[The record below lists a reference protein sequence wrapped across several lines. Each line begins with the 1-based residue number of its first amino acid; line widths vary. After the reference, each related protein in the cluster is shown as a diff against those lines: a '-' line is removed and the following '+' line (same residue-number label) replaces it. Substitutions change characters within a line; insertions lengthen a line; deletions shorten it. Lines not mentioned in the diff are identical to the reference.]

1 MSWKLPRNPNQI
13 NVSHNPQDYGRTIKA
28 IHTTDAEVGYTETDT
43 SGTKESLKELS
54 KDREYRES
62 FFYRTLQ
69 TATKVGRLSGKGL
82 KGVLSL
88 GPGLKYLLPAHL
100 REPGV
105 LGEFFNE
112 GAELYKNWIFKPIE
126 GIIKSKDELRA
137 IIGEL
142 KARHLSD
149 MESQQLSNLVS
160 SHQDICRKF
169 PENNLTGT
177 EKKYESCK
185 AVRDYLKSLVGKY
198 QEKFGGSH
206 FLLKLLASYENEL
219 DILEENKVA
228 LSDRDKIW
236 KGKKERKSVL
246 DSSKDKARETFE
258 AWQIE
263 DNKTPKDQN
272 VLDTLKSQQG
282 NFIKS
287 EFQPKYEELLKSL
300 RLQIRWL
307 LESGVRKRGRL
318 QPHLHNSIDTSISNE
333 IAKLC
338 DELIPYM
345 DILGINTESSI
356 GPVKYLDEDG
366 NEQDYNVPGVINNTP
381 SDQSIRIL

>member
-1 MSWKLPRNPNQI
+1 MSWKLPRNPNQS
-13 NVSHNPQDYGRTIKA
+13 NVTRNPQDYSRTPRA
-28 IHTTDAEVGYTETDT
+28 INKTDVEIGYTETDT
-43 SGTKESLKELS
+43 SGTKTALTELS
-54 KDREYRES
+54 KDRKYRES
-62 FFYRTLQ
+62 FFYTTLQ
-69 TATKVGRLSGKGL
+69 QALKVGRLSGKGL

-105 LGEFFNE
+105 LREFFNE
-112 GAELYKNWIFKPIE
+112 GAELYKNWIFKPIK

-149 MESQQLSNLVS
+149 MESQQLGNLVS

-236 KGKKERKSVL
+236 KGKKERKGGL

-263 DNKTPKDQN
+263 DNKTPKDQS
-272 VLDTLKSQQG
+272 VLDTLKSQQE

-287 EFQPKYEELLKSL
+287 EFKPKYEELLKSL
-300 RLQIRWL
+300 RLQIKWL
-307 LESGVRKRGRL
+307 LESGIRKRGRL

-356 GPVKYLDEDG
+356 GPVKYLDKDG
-366 NEQDYNVPGVINNTP
+366 NEQDYNVPDVINNTP
-381 SDQSIRIL
+381 SNQSIRIP